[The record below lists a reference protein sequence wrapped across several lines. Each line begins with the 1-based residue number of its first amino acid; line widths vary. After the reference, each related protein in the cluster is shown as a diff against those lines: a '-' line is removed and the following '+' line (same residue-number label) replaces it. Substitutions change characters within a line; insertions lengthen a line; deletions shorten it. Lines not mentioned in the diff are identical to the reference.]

1 MKEKISVRGA
11 PDFIKF
17 FNSIDKKNE
26 QYKEINDVFDLL
38 KKDYLRGNKIPRDQW
53 PRKYVKE
60 HQIHTL
66 FRYKLKS
73 GWRLVY
79 TVYGT
84 RQEKVCTI
92 LEAFDHKEY
101 EKRFGY

>member
-17 FNSIDKKNE
+17 FNSLDK
-26 QYKEINDVFDLL
+26 QSIIYKEINEALDLL
-38 KKDYLRGNKIPRDQW
+38 KKDYASGDKIPRDRW
-53 PRKYVKE
+53 PKKYIKE

-66 FRYKLKS
+66 FRYKLRS

-79 TVYGT
+79 TVSGT
-84 RQEKVCTI
+84 KYEKACII
-92 LEAFDHKEY
+92 LEAFDHKQY

>member
-1 MKEKISVRGA
+1 LLTIAST
-11 PDFIKF
+11 
-17 FNSIDKKNE
+17 SIRV
-26 QYKEINDVFDLL
+26 QTHGTAGTLQILL
-38 KKDYLRGNKIPRDQW
+38 KKCW

-66 FRYKLKS
+66 FRYKLRA
-73 GWRLVY
+73 GWRLIY

-84 RQEKVCTI
+84 KSEKVCII
-92 LEAFDHKEY
+92 LDVFDHKEY